1 MAEKKITIAGAGLV
15 GSLLSVY
22 LAKRGHKVEIYERR
36 PDARK
41 NLIDGGRSINLA
53 LSDRGLQAL
62 AKVGLEKRVLEE
74 MAIPMY
80 GRVMHDKEGN
90 LSHQPYGKEGQAI
103 NSVSRAGLNMLL
115 MDEAEKHGVE
125 LHFSQACD
133 SVNLEDATAVFR
145 NREGEQKEVK
155 SDLLFGAD
163 GAFSAVRGVMQKT
176 DRFSYSQEYIDHGY
190 KELEIP
196 AGPNGEFLLEK
207 NALHIWPRGN
217 YMLIALPNPDASF
230 TCTLF
235 FPMDGDPSFASLD
248 SVAKARAFF
257 EEQFPDALALMP
269 NFDKEWEE
277 NPDSSLVIIRC
288 YPWTRNGKVALI
300 GDASHAIVPFY
311 GQGMN
316 AGFEDCFVLDE
327 LMEQMG
333 DNWEDL
339 LKAYEVSRK
348 PDGDAIADLAM
359 RNFVE
364 MRDLTGDP
372 DFLLQKK
379 IEGRFSAKHPDK
391 WTPLYGLVTFS
402 PQVRYS
408 DAQALG
414 NRQDEL
420 MAEIMAMPNIH
431 EIWDSPEVEAKML
444 ELAERLQ
451 D

>member
-1 MAEKKITIAGAGLV
+1 MEQKKITIAGAGLV

-41 NLIDGGRSINLA
+41 NTVDGGRSINLA

-80 GRVMHDKEGN
+80 RRVMHDKAGN
-90 LSHQPYGKEGQAI
+90 LSYQPYGKEGQAI

-115 MDEAEKHGVE
+115 MEEAEKHGVQI
-125 LHFSQACD
+125 HFSQACD
-133 SVNLEDATAVFR
+133 AVDLNTGQAVFR
-145 NREGEQKEVK
+145 NSDGEQKTVN

-176 DRFSYSQEYIDHGY
+176 DRFSYSQEYIEHGY

-207 NALHIWPRGN
+207 NALHIWPRGS
-217 YMLIALPNPDASF
+217 YMLIALPNPDATF

-235 FPMDGDPSFASLD
+235 FPMDGDPSFASLN
-248 SVAKARAFF
+248 SVAKARSFF
-257 EEQFPDALALMP
+257 EKEFPDALAMMP
-269 NFDKEWEE
+269 NFDSEWKE

-288 YPWTRNGKVALI
+288 YPWTRNTKVALI

-316 AGFEDCFVLDE
+316 AGFEDCFVLDRLIE
-327 LMEQMG
+327 EVGDDWEQI
-333 DNWEDL
+333 L
-339 LKAYEVSRK
+339 ASYEKERK

-372 DFLLQKK
+372 DFLLRKK
-379 IEGRFSAKHPDK
+379 IEGRFSEKYPDK
-391 WTPLYGLVTFS
+391 WTPLYSLVTFS
-402 PQVRYS
+402 PDVRYS
-408 DAQALG
+408 EALALG
-414 NRQDEL
+414 KRQDEL
-420 MAEIMAMPNIH
+420 MAEIMAIP
-431 EIWDSPEVEAKML
+431 EIEEKWDSAEVEAKML
-444 ELAERLQ
+444 ELADRIKA
-451 D
+451 

>member
-1 MAEKKITIAGAGLV
+1 MEQKKITIAGAGLV

-22 LAKRGHKVEIYERR
+22 LAKRGHDVSIYERR

-41 NLIDGGRSINLA
+41 QMIDGGRSINLA

-62 AKVGLEKRVLEE
+62 AKVGLEERVLRE
-74 MAIPMY
+74 MAIPMNR
-80 GRVMHDKEGN
+80 RVMHAKDGS
-90 LSHQPYGKEGQAI
+90 LTYQPYGKEGQAI
-103 NSVSRAGLNMLL
+103 NSVSRSGLNMLL
-115 MDEAEKHGVE
+115 MEEAEKHNVAI
-125 LHFSQACD
+125 HFSQACD
-133 SVNLEDATAVFR
+133 AVDLKSGSATFKDRSGQTTDVD
-145 NREGEQKEVK
+145 

-163 GAFSAVRGVMQKT
+163 GAFSAVRGIMQRT
-176 DRFSYSQEYIDHGY
+176 DGFSYSQEYIDHGY

-207 NALHIWPRGN
+207 NALHIWPRGS
-217 YMLIALPNPDASF
+217 YMLIALPNPDATF

-235 FPMDGDPSFASLD
+235 FPMEGDPSFASLD
-248 SVAKARAFF
+248 TVAKARAFF
-257 EEQFPDALALMP
+257 EEEFADALAMMP

-277 NPDSSLVIIRC
+277 NPNSSLVIIRC

-316 AGFEDCFVLDE
+316 SGFEDCFVLDRLIE
-327 LMEQMG
+327 EMG
-333 DNWEDL
+333 DNWESI
-339 LKAYEVSRK
+339 LKAYEVERK

-372 DFLLQKK
+372 EFLLRKK
-379 IEGRFSAKHPDK
+379 IEGRFSKKYPEK
-391 WTPLYGLVTFS
+391 WTPLYSLVTFS

-408 DAQALG
+408 EAMALG
-414 NRQDEL
+414 QRQDEL
-420 MAEIMAMPNIH
+420 MAEIMAMPDIH
-431 EIWDSPEVEAKML
+431 AKWDSEEVEQKML
-444 ELAERLQ
+444 ELAERL
-451 D
+451 